1 MKAFI
6 VGIWVLTVALGATYA
21 AAYFDSTRKAPGA
34 DQAVA
39 SSLQADKTRV
49 INVPMIANGAVQG
62 FIVAQFGYTA
72 DAALMKK
79 VSISP
84 EIFILDEAFRTL
96 YSDDHLDFTHIE
108 KYDINKLTTHL
119 VQATNE
125 RLGANVV
132 KAILIQDFTYFS
144 KQETEH

>member
-6 VGIWVLTVALGATYA
+6 IGIWVLIVALGATYA
-21 AAYFDSTRKAPGA
+21 SAYFDSTRKPVSE
-34 DQAVA
+34 QTVA
-39 SSLQADKTRV
+39 SAVQAEKTRV

-62 FIVAQFGYTA
+62 FIVAQFGYTVDSA
-72 DAALMKK
+72 MMKK
-79 VSISP
+79 VSVSP
-84 EIFILDEAFRTL
+84 EVFILDEAFRTL

-108 KYDINKLTTHL
+108 KYDITKLTTHL

-125 RLGANVV
+125 RLGSNVV

>member
-1 MKAFI
+1 MKAFV
-6 VGIWVLTVALGATYA
+6 VGIWVLTVALGTAYA
-21 AAYFDSTRKAPGA
+21 AAYFDSTRKVPGA
-34 DQAVA
+34 DQPVA

-72 DAALMKK
+72 DAVLMKK
-79 VSISP
+79 TQISP

-96 YSDDHLDFTHIE
+96 YSDDHLDFAHIE
-108 KYDINKLTTHL
+108 KYDINKLTAHL
-119 VQATNE
+119 VQSTNE